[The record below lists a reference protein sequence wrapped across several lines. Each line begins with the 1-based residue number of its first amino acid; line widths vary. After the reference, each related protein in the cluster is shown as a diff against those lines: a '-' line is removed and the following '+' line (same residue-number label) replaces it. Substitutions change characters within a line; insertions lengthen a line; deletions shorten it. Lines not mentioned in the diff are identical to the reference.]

1 MGSDSG
7 VLSGLLQS
15 RRQLRAEARR
25 LNLQELTELVQ
36 VFSEALAREQ
46 EKANQQAERA
56 RQAAIAKINALIEE
70 NAIDPS
76 DLGSR
81 RGRKGRSAAKAA
93 GKGSA
98 GKSRRAAKKKSKAP
112 AKYRL
117 EVDGQEYLWSGRGRP
132 PRVFRD
138 YLDAGN
144 SKESCAIG

>member
-1 MGSDSG
+1 M
-7 VLSGLLQS
+7 LSGLLQS

-76 DLGSR
+76 DLGAR
-81 RGRKGRSAAKAA
+81 RGRKGRSTAKAA
-93 GKGSA
+93 GKRRA
-98 GKSRRAAKKKSKAP
+98 GKSRRAAKKKSEVP
-112 AKYRL
+112 PKYRL